1 MAQFMAQVTA
11 HVAGRRLHLDLF
23 GE

>member
-1 MAQFMAQVTA
+1 MTRFMAQVTA
-11 HVAGRRLHLDLF
+11 HVADRRLDLDLF